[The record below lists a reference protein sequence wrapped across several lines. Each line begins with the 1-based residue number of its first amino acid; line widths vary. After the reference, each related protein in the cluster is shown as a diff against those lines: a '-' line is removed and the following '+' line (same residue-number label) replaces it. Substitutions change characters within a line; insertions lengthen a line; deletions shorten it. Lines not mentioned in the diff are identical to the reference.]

1 MVTLR
6 QSLLLVNPHDLPCLA
21 QPKNPLFPQTTLQ
34 TDLRQE
40 AQHMAPGPA
49 YCLPRPGRTACDHCG
64 HCESGRVCLE
74 EQTWGRQRLIYVPS
88 RTEHRGHAAP
98 FTFTVDLRVRGSC
111 AVGMLGVL
119 RRLATV
125 SSGNEKAA
133 VVES

>member
-1 MVTLR
+1 MVLGCVGGCNDREKLLR
-6 QSLLLVNPHDLPCLA
+6 PQQAFPLLSS
-21 QPKNPLFPQTTLQ
+21 Q
-34 TDLRQE
+34 
-40 AQHMAPGPA
+40 
-49 YCLPRPGRTACDHCG
+49 
-64 HCESGRVCLE
+64 
-74 EQTWGRQRLIYVPS
+74 S

-133 VVES
+133 MVKS